1 MQGRDGQRKGL
12 VHGVALQDSET
23 HMVLDYRGPGR
34 WSSVGTCPSSD
45 ATSSEL
51 CTCLLTPYTEL
62 KPSGHVQGNEGK
74 IGPLLGDGRAGRR
87 VLLSPVTAPSTSYLS
102 TD

>member
-1 MQGRDGQRKGL
+1 MQGQDGQRKGL

-23 HMVLDYRGPGR
+23 YTVLDCGR
-34 WSSVGTCPSSD
+34 PRSGSSVDMCLSSD

-51 CTCLLTPYTEL
+51 CTCLLTSYTEL
-62 KPSGHVQGNEGK
+62 KPSGHMQGNERK
-74 IGPLLGDGRAGRR
+74 TGPLLGDGRAGRR